1 MESVIASSSVDNG
14 ISCWD
19 LRTGAEQL
27 HHKSCVSPPHGLT
40 CVGDRFLASSQLRDS
55 SSTSGSIVYWSWNKP
70 QVGVRSFPSEPI
82 NPLVSNRE
90 GTFIFGGGVSGDIFV
105 WEVAHGRLLKKW
117 RAHYRAVTCL
127 VLSEDESLLISGSED
142 GCVRAWSLFTLFDE
156 TENKSVKNPYMH
168 SFSEHNLRVTDIVS
182 GYGGGGNAIV
192 ISSSED
198 LTCKVWSLSKGVLL
212 RDVVFRT
219 IIDSIALDPSE
230 RVFYAGG
237 RDGKI
242 YIVSLTTKST
252 STSNYGMHILGALSD
267 HSKAVTCLALSTDG
281 SLLVSGLEDGT
292 IRIWDT
298 KTHQIIRLLKH
309 SKGPVNNLLVVRQSL
324 FINPHTSGDMESS
337 FSRRHAT
344 SLPLALEKY
353 MDSTEVNDKVKPL
366 VALRASCDEPLGTLF
381 HSCTV
386 LKNQIKEL
394 ERQGSAAASEMESER
409 LRLDC
414 KRLLQM
420 AQQWKKMY
428 EDLHHF
434 CLDEVLDGHEK
445 AGGSNENIN

>member
-19 LRTGAEQL
+19 LRTGAEQPR
-27 HHKSCVSPPHGLT
+27 HKSCASPPHGLT
-40 CVGDRFLASSQLRDS
+40 CVGDGFLASSQLRDS
-55 SSTSGSIVYWSWNKP
+55 SSSSGSIIYWSWNKP

-142 GCVRAWSLFTLFDE
+142 GCVRTWLFDE
-156 TENKSVKNPYMH
+156 TENKS
-168 SFSEHNLRVTDIVS
+168 
-182 GYGGGGNAIV
+182 
-192 ISSSED
+192 
-198 LTCKVWSLSKGVLL
+198 VWSLSKGVLL

-242 YIVSLTTKST
+242 YIVSLSTKST

-267 HSKAVTCLALSTDG
+267 HSKAITCLALSTDG

-309 SKGPVNNLLVVRQSL
+309 SKGPVNNLLVIRQSL
-324 FINPHTSGDMESS
+324 FINPHTSGDTDSS
-337 FSRRHAT
+337 FYKRNAT
-344 SLPLALEKY
+344 SLPPALEKY
-353 MDSTEVNDKVKPL
+353 MDSTEVNDKVRPL
-366 VALRASCDEPLGTLF
+366 VALRASCNEPLGTLF

-394 ERQGSAAASEMESER
+394 EGSSAASEMEAER

-414 KRLLQM
+414 KRLLQI

-434 CLDEVLDGHEK
+434 CLDEVLDGDEK